1 MTRMLTG
8 KNALPS
14 LSPSPSRTSVSYA
27 RIPMDACGLAEQL
40 QEFFFLVGVLL
51 RSSSPG
57 NPHQLRFECSAVLE
71 DLCADVI
78 TELFILKNLT
88 RSYVVVSVCVFLST
102 RC

>member
-1 MTRMLTG
+1 MPYLHFPQVQVALVSLTREFRWMH
-8 KNALPS
+8 
-14 LSPSPSRTSVSYA
+14 V
-27 RIPMDACGLAEQL
+27 GLL

-102 RC
+102 SC